1 MINTH
6 FLYLLGHLR
15 LLEEQHSVMS
25 LDRTGI
31 GLIGTHNQNLPY
43 IQSIKLSSHHCE
55 LKAVCDIEPP
65 LPSMSY
71 YMCQKRRIEELMNND
86 DINSIIMT
94 SVCSDELLKFTIE
107 RAIDAGK
114 DLLLNNIPNYS
125 ELELSDLLKRAK
137 RNGVCINYNPVLSFE
152 DAFTQLKTALTISSG
167 SETGLLR
174 LSAHRVIEPENR
186 LPFNTLR
193 SVLTQKVA
201 LLLSLLPDFSLS
213 EASVQYSHPFAKM
226 ENGDVIII
234 NLRHKSGLLVSFEL
248 FFNTGNIAD
257 KISLKQCN
265 HSYEAESKLTISQE
279 NQNINEET
287 SIVKQLDQ
295 FILKLRNEEKSFQI
309 NHWLQA
315 NKLTDEIINL
325 LTNNDF
331 I

>member
-1 MINTH
+1 MVNTH

-15 LLEEQHSVMS
+15 LLEEQHSVTS
-25 LDRTGI
+25 LERTGV
-31 GLIGTHNQNLPY
+31 GLIGTYNQNLPY
-43 IQSIKLSSHHCE
+43 IQAVKLSAHHCE
-55 LKAVCDIEPP
+55 LKAVCDIEPS

-71 YMCQKRRIEELMNND
+71 YMCQKRKIEELMNND
-86 DINSIIMT
+86 DVNSIIMT

-114 DLLLNNIPNYS
+114 DLLLNNIPNYKEP
-125 ELELSDLLKRAK
+125 ELTELLKQAK
-137 RNGVCINYNPVLSFE
+137 RNGVCIYYNPVLSFE
-152 DAFTQLKTALTISSG
+152 DTFNQLKTSLAVKNK

-174 LSAHRVIEPENR
+174 LSSHRMIEPENR

-193 SVLTQKVA
+193 SVLTQKVE
-201 LLLSLLPDFSLS
+201 LLLSLLPDLSLT
-213 EASVQYSHPFAKM
+213 ETSVQYSHPFTKM
-226 ENGDVIII
+226 ENGDVLII
-234 NLRHKSGLLVSFEL
+234 NLRHKGGLLVSIEL

-265 HSYEAESKLTISQE
+265 HSYEVESKFIINKE
-279 NQNINEET
+279 NQSINEKT

-295 FILKLRNEEKSFQI
+295 FILKLHNDEKLFQK

-315 NKLTDEIINL
+315 NKLTDEIINQ
-325 LTNNDF
+325 LTNNGF

>member
-1 MINTH
+1 MVNTH

-25 LDRTGI
+25 LDRTGV

-43 IQSIKLSSHHCE
+43 IQAVKLSAHHCE

-86 DINSIIMT
+86 EVNSIIMT

-114 DLLLNNIPNYS
+114 DLLLNNIPNYEEP
-125 ELELSDLLKRAK
+125 ELNELLKRAK
-137 RNGVCINYNPVLSFE
+137 RNGVSINYNPVVSFE
-152 DAFTQLKTALTISSG
+152 ETFTQLKTSLAVKNK

-174 LSAHRVIEPENR
+174 LSSHRMIEPENR

-193 SVLTQKVA
+193 STLTQKVE
-201 LLLSLLPDFSLS
+201 LLLSLLPDFVLS

-226 ENGDVIII
+226 ENGDVLII
-234 NLRHKSGLLVSFEL
+234 NLRQKGGLLISFEL
-248 FFNTGNIAD
+248 FFNTGNITD

-265 HSYEAESKLTISQE
+265 HRYEVESMLTINQE
-279 NQNINEET
+279 NQNINEEN

-295 FILKLRNEEKSFQI
+295 FILKLRNEEKLFQT
-309 NHWLQA
+309 NHWLQV
-315 NKLTDEIINL
+315 NKLTDEIINQ
-325 LTNNDF
+325 LTSNGF